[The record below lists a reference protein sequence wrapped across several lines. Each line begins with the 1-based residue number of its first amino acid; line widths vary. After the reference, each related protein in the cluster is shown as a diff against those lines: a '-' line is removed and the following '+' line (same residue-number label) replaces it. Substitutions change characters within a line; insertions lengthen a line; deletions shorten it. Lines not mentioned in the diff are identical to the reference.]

1 MVGHTTLPRDAPAS
15 GACGDEG
22 VGWGGGG
29 GAKSELWVRIEK
41 GKELAVVGGC
51 SGSEGETGVIVK
63 GKGEQ
68 WGERE
73 GR

>member
-1 MVGHTTLPRDAPAS
+1 MTK
-15 GACGDEG
+15 
-22 VGWGGGG
+22 GWGGGG

-41 GKELAVVGGC
+41 GKELAAVVGGC
-51 SGSEGETGVIVK
+51 SSSEGETGVIVK